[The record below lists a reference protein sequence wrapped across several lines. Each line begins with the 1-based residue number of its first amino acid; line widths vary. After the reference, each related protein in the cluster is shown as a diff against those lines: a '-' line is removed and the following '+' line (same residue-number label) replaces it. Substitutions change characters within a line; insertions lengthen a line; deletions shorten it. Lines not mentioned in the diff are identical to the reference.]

1 MRHAVILCVIF
12 YCGCAN
18 LGQVAGRELNP
29 KVSPHEA
36 CQNGNMLACN
46 QSISDGLAFFKKGC
60 DAGDKVKCNEYQ
72 GYVTDSKAER
82 SPQVID
88 QHMFNRMSQ
97 PAQ

>member
-1 MRHAVILCVIF
+1 MRHAVILGVIF
-12 YCGCAN
+12 WGGCGN
-18 LGQVAGRELNP
+18 LGQVAGREINP

-36 CQNGNMLACN
+36 CQNGDILACN
-46 QSISDGLAFFKKGC
+46 QSISEGLAFFKKGC
-60 DAGDKVKCNEYQ
+60 DAGDKVKCSEYQ

-88 QHMFNRMSQ
+88 QHMFDRMSQ